1 MEWGALWI
9 REWRDGVTHVIVDK
23 DLCYDDVLKSLKLG
37 SLPVRISTSDLLD
50 RSADQTVRCQ
60 ACQREL
66 SSLLH
71 HVSIPCGRDP
81 AATPGCGS
89 R

>member
-23 DLCYDDVLKSLKLG
+23 DLCYDDVLRSLKLS
-37 SLPVRISTSDLLD
+37 SLPVRILMSELD
-50 RSADQTVRCQ
+50 CSADQTVRCQ
-60 ACQREL
+60 ACRREL

-71 HVSIPCGRDP
+71 HVSIPCG
-81 AATPGCGS
+81 
-89 R
+89 